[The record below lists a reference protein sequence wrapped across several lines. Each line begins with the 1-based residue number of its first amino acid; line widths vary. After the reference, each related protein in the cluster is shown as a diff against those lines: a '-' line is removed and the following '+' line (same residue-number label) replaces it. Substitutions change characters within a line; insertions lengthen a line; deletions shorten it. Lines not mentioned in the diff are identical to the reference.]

1 MQACALESF
10 SLILDGAEHV
20 RNFSPGHHY
29 QKSVSKDILSSG
41 TYPDLKCKV

>member
-1 MQACALESF
+1 MKACALESF

-20 RNFSPGHHY
+20 RNFSHGHPY
-29 QKSVSKDILSSG
+29 QKSISKGILSSG